1 MISNWNISRVTPSAG
16 IGLKM
21 EFQPNDMLH
30 LKNNEASSNRGFSTA
45 GIRGIIGI
53 VKQKCWS
60 AMHSLLIPPESQTT
74 TVDNNKKSLIVP
86 DVSVDFNI
94 NTPIFEAV
102 QGKAKL
108 TVPNAD
114 ETKVVPFEGCTL
126 FESSTTRNPDN
137 RCDMVDTR
145 RKLNY
150 MVHDVCPTGTNK
162 NSSNQPKKSNWTTCH
177 NSNQIKT
184 YGKNH
189 KEKNRH
195 NLQINIMED
204 MWQITDEH
212 YPDSDNENCN
222 YTPSPRCSISLFASN
237 FKSSTIDMSETSFPS
252 ISSSIP
258 MGANYTDLPGRSSDE
273 CDSEESF
280 VMLFDM
286 VTPMSRIDV
295 RSTSSVPPS
304 VLANRQRCRQLSEC
318 SDDSIV
324 FCYESEDHDLI
335 SQAEIDFDGE
345 DDSEEDAE
353 TDDDSSDEDS
363 EGTLSHQPDS
373 GFEEKKVQF
382 NLNPEVHVIRAWDF
396 AYRQAR
402 KGEWEMAARDRERF
416 RKRIQETENVLSA
429 VFDENLRDKV
439 YKERFSG

>member
-1 MISNWNISRVTPSAG
+1 MISNWNTSRMTAG
-16 IGLKM
+16 MGINM
-21 EFQPNDMLH
+21 EFSPSDPLFSE
-30 LKNNEASSNRGFSTA
+30 NNGASSGRGFTTA
-45 GIRGIIGI
+45 SIRGFIGI

-60 AMHSLLIPPESQTT
+60 AMHSWLIPPESQTNT
-74 TVDNNKKSLIVP
+74 ADSTKKSLVVP
-86 DVSVDFNI
+86 DVSVDCSF

-108 TVPNAD
+108 TIPNDD
-114 ETKVVPFEGCTL
+114 ETKAVPFGGCIL
-126 FESSTTRNPDN
+126 YESPTIQTPDN
-137 RCDMVDTR
+137 RYNMAKIG

-150 MVHDVCPTGTNK
+150 VADESPTGTNK
-162 NSSNQPKKSNWTTCH
+162 NSSNQLKKSLNWTTLH
-177 NSNQIKT
+177 LSNKSKPC
-184 YGKNH
+184 GKNR

-195 NLQINIMED
+195 DLQINIMED
-204 MWQITDEH
+204 MWQIADEH
-212 YPDSDNENCN
+212 YPDSENENCN
-222 YTPSPRCSISLFASN
+222 YSPSPRCSISLLSSN
-237 FKSSTIDMSETSFPS
+237 LKSSTIDLSETSFPN

-258 MGANYTDLPGRSSDE
+258 VGAKYPDLPGRYSDE
-273 CDSEESF
+273 YDSEESF

-286 VTPMSRIDV
+286 ATPLARIDV
-295 RSTSSVPPS
+295 VSASSVPPS

-324 FCYESEDHDLI
+324 FCYESEGNDFI
-335 SQAEIDFDGE
+335 SQAEMDFDGE
-345 DDSEEDAE
+345 DDSEEDE
-353 TDDDSSDEDS
+353 DTDDDSYDEDS

-416 RKRIQETENVLSA
+416 KKRIQETENVLSS
-429 VFDENLRDKV
+429 VFDKKLRDKV